1 MSEQILKIKM
11 FGEFSMTYGSNT
23 VNDKSNRSKKIWTL
37 LEYLIV
43 FRNKEI
49 SQADII
55 ELLWPGEE
63 ADNPANALKTLLFRV
78 RSVLGDLQFSSGK
91 NIIIYRRGTYA
102 WNNALP
108 VLVDTEEFERL
119 TALAASSEDKQK
131 KLDYLLSALN
141 LYKGDFLPGAS
152 DEFWAVPICTYFH
165 AKYIRHVHETIAL
178 LTDMSKFD
186 DIITLCRS
194 AILIEPYD
202 EQVHCS
208 LMRALMA
215 VGAQQNALQHY
226 EYVTDLFFS
235 QFGITPS
242 DQLTALYKEIAKACN
257 ATELD
262 LNIIKDN
269 LREYSLRPGA
279 FFCEYEVFKD
289 IYRLEAR
296 VAVRTGQAT
305 YICLVTAADPFGK
318 TLATKTIN
326 VSMDRLKDIIAFSLR
341 RGDVFTRYSV
351 TQFLIMLQSASY
363 EKSDMVIKRIHRNYK
378 KAYPKSKVDLH
389 FKLLPLD
396 AVFNIDSD
404 SNLS

>member
-1 MSEQILKIKM
+1 
-11 FGEFSMTYGSNT
+11 
-23 VNDKSNRSKKIWTL
+23 
-37 LEYLIV
+37 
-43 FRNKEI
+43 
-49 SQADII
+49 
-55 ELLWPGEE
+55 
-63 ADNPANALKTLLFRV
+63 
-78 RSVLGDLQFSSGK
+78 
-91 NIIIYRRGTYA
+91 
-102 WNNALP
+102 
-108 VLVDTEEFERL
+108 
-119 TALAASSEDKQK
+119 
-131 KLDYLLSALN
+131 
-141 LYKGDFLPGAS
+141 
-152 DEFWAVPICTYFH
+152 
-165 AKYIRHVHETIAL
+165 
-178 LTDMSKFD
+178 
-186 DIITLCRS
+186 
-194 AILIEPYD
+194 
-202 EQVHCS
+202 
-208 LMRALMA
+208 MRALMA